1 MGLTEGL
8 RNFTQVDNHR
18 ALEIGHL
25 REGLRSFKVRR
36 PIGEEGAC
44 QGKPRRID
52 AKSRGN
58 VHLEVVHQCRPHCKR
73 EVRSSWWM
81 LIGTPSAKRC
91 TKASK
96 EKTMTLTK
104 K

>member
-44 QGKPRRID
+44 QGKSRRID

-58 VHLEVVHQCRPHCKR
+58 VHLEVLHQCRPHCKR
-73 EVRSSWWM
+73 EVRSSCWM

-96 EKTMTLTK
+96 EKTMMLTK

>member
-25 REGLRSFKVRR
+25 REGLWSFKVRR

-52 AKSRGN
+52 AKSGGN
-58 VHLEVVHQCRPHCKR
+58 VHLEVVHQCVDH
-73 EVRSSWWM
+73 
-81 LIGTPSAKRC
+81 IAKGR
-91 TKASK
+91 
-96 EKTMTLTK
+96 
-104 K
+104 